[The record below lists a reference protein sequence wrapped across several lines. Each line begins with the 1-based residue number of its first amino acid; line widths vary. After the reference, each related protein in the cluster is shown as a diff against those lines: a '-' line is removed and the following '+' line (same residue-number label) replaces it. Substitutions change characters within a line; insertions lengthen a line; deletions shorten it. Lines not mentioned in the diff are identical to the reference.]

1 MNGPMISM
9 NKTPLICAVV
19 ASLSLAGC
27 MEGAGP
33 SATAP
38 ATTSPPENY
47 RQLALA
53 YARQSFVDPFSV
65 RDASISQPLQVG
77 YGLTGS
83 TMVWVT
89 CIRAN
94 AKNRMGGYAGL
105 QETVVAF
112 SGDSLDLSRSG
123 SAGGG
128 LACREAVYSPFPE
141 LERLS

>member
-1 MNGPMISM
+1 
-9 NKTPLICAVV
+9 
-19 ASLSLAGC
+19 

-33 SATAP
+33 STAAP

-53 YARQSFVDPFSV
+53 YARQNFVDPFSV
-65 RDASISQPLQVG
+65 RDASISQPMQVG

-83 TMVWVT
+83 QMVWVT

-112 SGDSLDLSRSG
+112 SGDSLDVSRSG
-123 SAGGG
+123 PAGSGT
-128 LACREAVYSPFPE
+128 ACREAIYSPFPE